1 MSAARPIGVV
11 GPGAI
16 GGLFALRLAAAG
28 EAVRVVGRSD
38 TTARLARLQV
48 TLPDGRALR
57 APAGL
62 EAGDDPRRLADV
74 GLCLVAVQSAATA
87 AVAAELAAVLP
98 PDAVVVSLQNGLRNV
113 ERLRDAAP
121 GAAVAQGIVAF
132 NVARPGA
139 DRLMQASEGPLYLE
153 QLVGEPGARLAAL
166 REALAV
172 TGLSV
177 RVRADIERVAAAKL
191 LINLNNGVGAAT
203 GLGIVDTLRDQ
214 DARRCFA
221 ACVREGHRVLK
232 AAGLRPGHLYGVPAS
247 LLGGLLALPDWI
259 VLPLARRLTR
269 MDPAARSSTLQ
280 ALERGRPTE
289 LDDLNGDIVRRARAA
304 GVEAPANAVICA
316 AVRAHERRVAA
327 GLRPEFPTP
336 ATLYAAL
343 RARGPGAPTTDPRPE
358 EPP

>member
-16 GGLFALRLAAAG
+16 GGAFALRLAAAG
-28 EAVRVVGRSD
+28 EAVRVVGRRD
-38 TTARLARLQV
+38 TAARLERLQV
-48 TLPDGRALR
+48 TLPDGRVLR
-57 APAGL
+57 ASAGL
-62 EAGDDPRRLADV
+62 VAGDDVELLADV

-87 AVAAELAAVLP
+87 AVGVALAEVLP

-121 GAAVAQGIVAF
+121 GVAVAQGIVSF
-132 NVARPGA
+132 NVARPGD
-139 DRLMQASEGPLYLE
+139 DRLQQATEGPLYLE
-153 QLVGEPGARLAAL
+153 ALVGEPGARIAAL
-166 REALAV
+166 RAALEV
-172 TGLSV
+172 TGLPV
-177 RVRADIERVAAAKL
+177 RVRDDIARVAAAKL

-221 ACVREGHRVLK
+221 ACVREGNRALR
-232 AAGLRPGHLYGVPAS
+232 ATGPRPGHMYGVPAS
-247 LLGGLLALPDWI
+247 LLGNLLALPDWI

-289 LDDLNGDIVRRARAA
+289 LDDLNGDVVRRARAA
-304 GVEAPANAVICA
+304 GLEAPANAVVCE

-327 GLRPEFPTP
+327 GQRPDFPTP
-336 ATLYAAL
+336 AAL
-343 RARGPGAPTTDPRPE
+343 RAAIDARRAGEPPSRPVPE